1 MPTIYTVIFGNDAQT
16 SDLLIQG
23 GSLVFGSG
31 SKGSLIIGKEDCASS
46 SGSCSKKDLG
56 NIPSKYTATPVGST
70 VVVNKKTGIVTKDVV
85 SAVKVKCGPFFTT
98 SGTKKESVVTCS
110 PEKFKDYA
118 KSSPEC
124 KAVPNAGGD
133 YCSGS
138 LFVGKD
144 GAKFTDASSWD
155 GATPSV

>member
-1 MPTIYTVIFGNDAQT
+1 MIFGDDEQT

-23 GSLVFGSG
+23 GSIVFGSG
-31 SKGSLIIGKEDCASS
+31 STGSLIIGKKDCASS

-70 VVVNKKTGIVTKDVV
+70 VAVNKNTGIVSQDIV
-85 SAVKVKCGPFFTT
+85 SAVKVKCGPLYTT
-98 SGTKKESVVTCS
+98 SGTKKEAMLSCS
-110 PEKFKDYA
+110 PQKFADYA
-118 KSSPEC
+118 ASSPEC
-124 KAVPNAGGD
+124 KALSNSGGD

-144 GAKFTDASSWD
+144 GAKFTDGSSWD